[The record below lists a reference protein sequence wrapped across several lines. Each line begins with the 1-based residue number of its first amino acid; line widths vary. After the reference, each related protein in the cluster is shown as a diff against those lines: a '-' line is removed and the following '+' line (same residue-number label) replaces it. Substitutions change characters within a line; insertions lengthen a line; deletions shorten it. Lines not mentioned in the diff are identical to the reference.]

1 VSETAPAA
9 WLRDL
14 GAGLRELWLPLAIG
28 ALLVFGTYALWHLTQ
43 TREQAAF
50 DALARSEAGRVEEEL
65 GRALDRDGSVLERF
79 VAERGSWAAVTAVSD
94 SEVDRLEL
102 PFRAVLV
109 LDPALQVLR
118 AHPAMARATSAAR
131 PDEDD
136 ARTVALRVITEI
148 PGHAAAMVG
157 TVPLAG
163 GGRQLLVCVPVFEG
177 GRPQGFVVG
186 VLRVQDLLDGV
197 LEKTVQRGFAVSV
210 YEGPEFIF
218 GTQLADVG
226 PGYDYERETAVARDA
241 IVWRVQVWPADDF
254 FKTIDSHGPILL
266 FLAGLVLAFFVSLT
280 VYLWRER
287 ATGDA

>member
-1 VSETAPAA
+1 VSEGSPAG
-9 WLRDL
+9 WLQDL
-14 GAGLRELWLPLAIG
+14 GAGLRELWLPLLIG
-28 ALLVFGTYALWHLTQ
+28 AALVFGTYALWHVAQ
-43 TREQAAF
+43 THEQAAF

-65 GRALDRDGSVLERF
+65 GRALDRDASVLERF
-79 VAERGSWAAVTAVSD
+79 VAEQGSWAAVTAVTD
-94 SEVDRLEL
+94 SALDRLEL

-118 AHPAMARATSAAR
+118 THPAVARTMSAAN
-131 PDEDD
+131 PADDD

-157 TVPLAG
+157 TIPLSV

-177 GRPQGFVVG
+177 GHPRGFVVG

-197 LEKTVQRGFAVSV
+197 LQKTIQRGFAVGV
-210 YEGPEFIF
+210 YEGPEFIY

-266 FLAGLVLAFFVSLT
+266 FVAGLVLAFFVSLT

-287 ATGDA
+287 STDSA